1 MALKNRKREA
11 ILEDQT
17 LTSRDIS
24 STFVKGLSVLKSFD
38 DSRTRLTLAE
48 IAKHSSLDRAT
59 ARRLTLTLVHL
70 GYVKKEDRHFS
81 LTPKVLVLA
90 GSFLRGNHVG
100 SHVQPV
106 LNHCSDA
113 LNSSVSLAILDEDA
127 AVYVAQ
133 SISVSEKISHG
144 FTIGSRLPLLHT
156 AIGRMILA
164 YSDQGWAAKEI
175 SEAGFEQYTS
185 ATVEDRTEIGKRVG
199 ICRANGHAI
208 VSGEFEANI
217 TAFAVPVGTLDDL
230 KAVIGTTLP
239 TSSAS
244 KEEAR
249 DRVIFQLQDAANTLT
264 RSQIF

>member
-1 MALKNRKREA
+1 M
-11 ILEDQT
+11 EDQT
-17 LTSRDIS
+17 FTSRDIS

-48 IAKHSSLDRAT
+48 IAKCASLDRAT

-113 LNSSVSLAILDEDA
+113 LNSSVSLAILDENA

-133 SISVSEKISHG
+133 SISASEKISHG

-164 YSDQGWAAKEI
+164 YSDQDWAADQI
-175 SEAGFEQYTS
+175 RQASFERYTS
-185 ATVEDRTEIGKRVG
+185 TTVEDRTEIGNRIERCRV
-199 ICRANGHAI
+199 AGHAI

-217 TAFAVPVGTLDDL
+217 TGFAVPIGTLNDL

-239 TSSAS
+239 SNLVSN
-244 KEEAR
+244 EEAENK
-249 DRVIFQLQDAANTLT
+249 IILKLQDAASTLLRT
-264 RSQIF
+264 QVF